1 MQVDAVRRFNRFYTG
16 RVGALREGLLGSPYP
31 LPQARL
37 IYELGSRG
45 ACAASELAGAL
56 DLDAGYLS
64 RLLQGLG
71 RRGLLKAR
79 RSAEDARR
87 SVLALTPKGRRA
99 YALLDARSRDEVKAL
114 LGGLTPGGQSRL
126 VRAMRAVEGILDT
139 EKKQNDAVV
148 LRSHRPGDIGWVVQR
163 HGALYAAEHGYDERF
178 EALVAGIA
186 ARFIERLDAPRE
198 RCWIAELAGEP
209 VGCVFLVKKT
219 RQIAQLRLLLVEPA
233 ARGRGLGERLVDECI
248 AFARAKGYRRLVLW
262 TQADLFAAR
271 RIYRGKGFALVKKE
285 PHRSFGRRLLGEYW
299 ALELAMPGGT

>member
-114 LGGLTPGGQSRL
+114 LGALTPGRQSVL
-126 VRAMRAVEGILDT
+126 VRAMRTVEGVLNGENKDPIL
-139 EKKQNDAVV
+139 

-186 ARFIERLDAPRE
+186 ARFIERLDAARE

-271 RIYRGKGFALVKKE
+271 RIYRAKGFALVKKE

-299 ALELAMPGGT
+299 ATRLA